1 MKIVGIHNFKTPHT
15 CDICGAET
23 DRAGVVM
30 TLAGSRDEPA
40 EYAWACTE
48 CGCLDS
54 FTLVPEPD
62 DDGDLESVRLA
73 ARSVK
78 LPDGSQIA
86 SADEVRRRIGKAVEC
101 PHETKVTYEGRRLYR
116 ACCSCGWRGLLYA
129 DDNADTL
136 AQDDANRH
144 ESDMSHQEVKPNESF

>member
-1 MKIVGIHNFKTPHT
+1 MKCIVGIHHFDSPHT

-23 DRAGVVM
+23 DQADVVM

-40 EYAWACTE
+40 EYAWACPE

-62 DDGDLESVRLA
+62 DEEVLESVRLA
-73 ARSVK
+73 ARSVE

-86 SADEVRRRIGKAVEC
+86 APDEIRRRIGGPISEDK
-101 PHETKVTYEGRRLYR
+101 
-116 ACCSCGWRGLLYA
+116 S
-129 DDNADTL
+129 
-136 AQDDANRH
+136 
-144 ESDMSHQEVKPNESF
+144 